1 MNKKAL
7 IWLSAWAAIFLGTH
21 QGAVA
26 QNYPNRSI
34 RVVVPYSPGG
44 PTDVLARLVGQK
56 LADNLGQS
64 VVIENKPGASG
75 VLGMEQVARSQ
86 PDGYTVLINASLH
99 VIVPSLNSKLT
110 IDPIKDFTPVS
121 QFGTV
126 PLIMVVNKSVAAN
139 SAADI
144 VAFAKANPGKLT
156 FASSGVGAS
165 SHLAGEMLKT
175 MAGIDMVHVPY
186 KGSAPALNDVI
197 AGHVAMM
204 IDTTPASIG
213 HVKTGN
219 LKVLGVSAP
228 KRLGVLPD
236 VPTIAESG
244 VPGYNVQSWYGV
256 WMPAGTPKEI
266 AKKMQVEIAKILDQ
280 PDMQQRFRDLGA
292 EPTWSTPEDFDA
304 FTRSELT
311 RWAEVVRA
319 SGAKPE

>member
-1 MNKKAL
+1 MKMTLSWLFTSAAIL
-7 IWLSAWAAIFLGTH
+7 LSAHQAAL
-21 QGAVA
+21 A
-26 QNYPNRSI
+26 QNYPNKSI
-34 RVVVPYSPGG
+34 RIVVPYSPGG

-56 LADNLGQS
+56 LGDNLGQS

-75 VLGMEQVARSQ
+75 VLGMEQVARAQ

-139 SAADI
+139 SVADI
-144 VAFAKANPGKLT
+144 VALAKANPGKLT

-213 HVKTGN
+213 HVKAGN

-228 KRLGVLPD
+228 KRLSVLPD

-256 WMPAGTPKEI
+256 WLPAGTPAEI
-266 AKKMQVEIAKILDQ
+266 VKKLQTEIAKILDQ

>member
-1 MNKKAL
+1 
-7 IWLSAWAAIFLGTH
+7 
-21 QGAVA
+21 
-26 QNYPNRSI
+26 
-34 RVVVPYSPGG
+34 
-44 PTDVLARLVGQK
+44 
-56 LADNLGQS
+56 
-64 VVIENKPGASG
+64 
-75 VLGMEQVARSQ
+75 MEQVARSQ

-213 HVKTGN
+213 HVKAGN

-228 KRLGVLPD
+228 KRLGVLPE

-266 AKKMQVEIAKILDQ
+266 AKKLQVEIAKILDQ
-280 PDMQQRFRDLGA
+280 PDMQQRFRELGA
-292 EPTWSTPEDFDA
+292 EPNWSTPEDFDA
-304 FTRSELT
+304 FTRSELV
-311 RWAEVVRA
+311 RWAEVVKA